1 MNYSLAQIILAA
13 RNRNLEDT
21 GWMQILIIVVLAVFY
36 VVGSIVKAKANKS
49 RDQEQ
54 EEEQP
59 SRKRG
64 FRPAEGTPGRAK
76 ALPKIPY
83 QQAQRP
89 VGRTPYRQPRPQVP
103 TRRKVM
109 RPQPAVQKFAAKE
122 EQAIRPQTI
131 KPLEVSKLPQPTPQ
145 VQPDLK
151 ELAEL
156 TSKPLKQLEDKY
168 ASAPAETEQARYLPE
183 LLLDYADPD
192 ELKRAILHYEIL
204 GKPLSLRS
212 SEEHIIGL

>member
-21 GWMQILIIVVLAVFY
+21 GWMQILIAVVLAVFY
-36 VVGSIVKAKANKS
+36 AVGSIVKAKANMS

-64 FRPAEGTPGRAK
+64 FRPVEGTPGRAK

-89 VGRTPYRQPRPQVP
+89 VGRIPRRQPCPQVP

-109 RPQPAVQKFAAKE
+109 RPQSAVQKFAAKE
-122 EQAIRPQTI
+122 EQTIRLQTI
-131 KPLEVSKLPQPTPQ
+131 KPLEVSKLPQPKPQ

-151 ELAEL
+151 ELAKL
-156 TSKPLKQLEDKY
+156 TSKPLKQLEDKD
-168 ASAPAETEQARYLPE
+168 AGAPAETEQARYLPE
-183 LLLDYADPD
+183 LLLDYGDPD
-192 ELKRAILHYEIL
+192 ELKKAILHYEIL
-204 GKPLSLRS
+204 GKPLSLREPS
-212 SEEHIIGL
+212 QRIS

>member
-1 MNYSLAQIILAA
+1 
-13 RNRNLEDT
+13 
-21 GWMQILIIVVLAVFY
+21 MQILIVVVLAVFY
-36 VVGSIVKAKANKS
+36 AVGSIVKAKANKS

-64 FRPAEGTPGRAK
+64 FRPVEGTPGRAK

-89 VGRTPYRQPRPQVP
+89 VGRTPRRQLRPQVLP
-103 TRRKVM
+103 RRKVM

-122 EQAIRPQTI
+122 ERAIRPQTV
-131 KPLEVSKLPQPTPQ
+131 KPLEVSKLPRPTPQ
-145 VQPDLK
+145 VQP
-151 ELAEL
+151 EPEEFPEF
-156 TSKPLKQLEDKY
+156 TSETIKKMGDKRIGI
-168 ASAPAETEQARYLPE
+168 SAETARAKYLPE